1 MHTTDIPGNM
11 KAMVLEKAGAPLIFK
26 TLPTPAPARGQV
38 LIKVIACGVCRTD
51 LHILD
56 GELSEP
62 KLPLIPGHEIV
73 GEVVLKGEEVHH
85 LKTGDIVGVPW
96 LAYTCGHCKYC
107 SQGKE
112 NLCEQ
117 ALFTGYTV
125 NGGYAEYVVA
135 GGAYCV
141 ELPAIYAN
149 PAGAPMLC
157 AGLIGFRSWR
167 MIDEQAENIGIYGF
181 GAAAHIIT
189 QIAGYQYKSVY
200 AFTRPGDSISEAF
213 ALKMGAVWAGS
224 SLEPPPVKLDAAI
237 IFAPDGSLVPIA
249 LSHLDKGG
257 TVVCGGIH
265 MSDIPGFPYEM
276 LWQERSVRSVANLT
290 REDGKRLFEIAPK
303 VPVATSVC
311 YYPLHEANEALAA
324 LRAGKLSGA
333 AVLIP

>member
-1 MHTTDIPGNM
+1 MHSGDIPGNM
-11 KAMVLEKAGAPLIFK
+11 KAMVLEKSGTSLLLK
-26 TLPTPAPARGQV
+26 TVPTPVPSAGQV
-38 LIKVIACGVCRTD
+38 LIKVTACGVCRTD

-56 GELSEP
+56 GELTGP
-62 KLPLIPGHEIV
+62 VLPLIPGHEII
-73 GEVVLKGEEVHH
+73 GEVVLRGEGVTK
-85 LKTGDIVGVPW
+85 LNTGDIVGVPW

-107 SQGKE
+107 SQGQE
-112 NLCEQ
+112 NLCEH

-135 GGAYCV
+135 GETYCIIM
-141 ELPAIYAN
+141 PDMYAN

-167 MIDEQAENIGIYGF
+167 MINEQAGNIGIYGF

-189 QIAGYQYKSVY
+189 QIARFQYKSVY
-200 AFTRPGDSISEAF
+200 AFTRPGDGISEAF
-213 ALKMGAVWAGS
+213 ALEMGAIWAGS
-224 SLEPPPVKLDAAI
+224 SLEAPPVKLDAAI

-257 TVVCGGIH
+257 TIICGGIH
-265 MSDIPGFPYEM
+265 MSDIPGFSYEM
-276 LWQERSVRSVANLT
+276 LWEERAIRSVANLT
-290 REDGKRLFEIAPK
+290 REDGKQLFEIAPK
-303 VPVATSVC
+303 VPVTTAVC

-324 LRAGKLSGA
+324 LRGGKLSGA